1 MLLDTLA
8 LFRFQL
14 IADVLIRDLVD
25 NRIEFLTKRRIGQ
38 QPQLNPLFVRL
49 VEVAEQIVS
58 YLSFLVVNV
67 DRRTPRLPLLTM
79 ASDITFVPVIF
90 VHALKY
96 AFFKAYTQMV
106 RARSQCALGDRKLP
120 GHLPVMF
127 DLLVSFVQV
136 IIENELLFVSW
147 QQPQTP
153 RQAFRRIAL
162 PGFRR
167 HLVRHDVDRDF
178 LASQTFANYVT
189 TDAVKVSSRIADVRV
204 SNFGQTPGYS
214 LDGLVGIVFRITQ
227 PVGNKHPD
235 QARADHFVTSTRV
248 VAIRIQPLKQCIK

>member
-136 IIENELLFVSW
+136 IIENAFLFVSW
-147 QQPQTP
+147 QQP
-153 RQAFRRIAL
+153 
-162 PGFRR
+162 
-167 HLVRHDVDRDF
+167 
-178 LASQTFANYVT
+178 
-189 TDAVKVSSRIADVRV
+189 
-204 SNFGQTPGYS
+204 
-214 LDGLVGIVFRITQ
+214 
-227 PVGNKHPD
+227 
-235 QARADHFVTSTRV
+235 
-248 VAIRIQPLKQCIK
+248 